1 MSLDTQTCYSAL
13 AARDPRFDGVFFVGV
28 STTGIYCRPVCPA
41 RTPARERCA
50 FFTRAAEAEKAGY
63 RACFRCRPEVA
74 PGQASVDS
82 IPELVKK
89 AVHRIEA
96 GFLNDHSLEDLSRSV
111 GVSSR
116 HLRRAMESQIGVSP
130 AELAQSRR
138 LALAKQL
145 LQDTSLPLTDVAF
158 ASGFR
163 SLRRFN
169 ATFLERFGRAPSV
182 VRKTHGEASSSAL
195 TVRLDYRPPFDWDS
209 LLRFLRGRAIPGVET
224 VSSDEYRRT
233 VEIEG
238 TSGELTVRHAPD
250 RSSLVASVSLSLA
263 PKLPD
268 VVLRLRALFDL
279 DAQPE
284 RIASHLEEDDLL
296 RPIVMARPGLR
307 VPGAFDGFEL
317 AVRAVLGQ
325 QVSVSA
331 ATTLSGR
338 LAERFGRDVP
348 GTGRLF
354 PLASRLASSPVEEIR
369 AIGLP
374 GRRAETLRALALAV
388 TRGDLDI
395 EGDSGPGSL
404 TDSLLAIP
412 GIGPW
417 TAQYI
422 VLRVLRWPDAFP
434 AGDLAIRKVLGVR
447 SASQAEERAEAW
459 RPWRAYAVLHLWT
472 SLSQGG

>member
-41 RTPARERCA
+41 RTPARDRCV
-50 FFTRAAEAEKAGY
+50 FFTRAAEAEKAGF

-82 IPELVKK
+82 IPKLVKT
-89 AVHRIEA
+89 AVRRIEA
-96 GFLNDHSLEDLSRSV
+96 GFLNDHSIEDLSRSV

-116 HLRRAMESQIGVSP
+116 HLRRAMESQLGVSP

-169 ATFLERFGRAPSV
+169 AAFLERFGRAPSV

-209 LLRFLRGRAIPGVET
+209 LLHFLRGRAIPGVES
-224 VSSDEYRRT
+224 VHSGEYHRT
-233 VEIEG
+233 VEIDG
-238 TSGELTVRHAPD
+238 TSGELTVRREPD
-250 RSSLVASVSLSLA
+250 RPALVASVSLSLA
-263 PKLPD
+263 PRLPD
-268 VVLRLRALFDL
+268 IVLRLRALFDL

-284 RIASHLEEDDLL
+284 RISSHLEGDELL
-296 RPIVMARPGLR
+296 GPLVVARPGLR

-325 QVSVSA
+325 QVSVGA

-338 LAERFGRDVP
+338 MVKRFGREVP
-348 GTGRLF
+348 GSGRLF
-354 PLASRLASSPVEEIR
+354 PTAGRLAALPVEEIR
-369 AIGLP
+369 SIGLP
-374 GRRAETLRALALAV
+374 GRRAETIRNLALAV
-388 TRGDLDI
+388 RRGDLDLEGESDPRSLI
-395 EGDSGPGSL
+395 E
-404 TDSLLAIP
+404 SLLSIP
-412 GIGPW
+412 GIGSW

-422 VLRVLRWPDAFP
+422 VLRALRWPDAFP
-434 AGDLAIRKVLGVR
+434 AGDLALRKVLGVR
-447 SASQAEERAEAW
+447 SATEAEKRAEAW
-459 RPWRAYAVLHLWT
+459 RPWRAYGVLHLWT